1 MSRSLIFLK
10 IDKLSNYPIGLS
22 PMEYLV
28 ILETI
33 RRRNIFNVS
42 FFLDGG
48 GHQIFEIFR
57 AWNRKAP
64 TRVARSSNARRTF
77 ANKHAILLIPE
88 RFTLPRASP
97 NRSFIRY
104 SESAFFEPV
113 KASSLPFSFNH
124 HSQSKEEGRA
134 SAAFLLVPL
143 FTEMELTI
151 AQNLNF
157 KLAN

>member
-42 FFLDGG
+42 FF
-48 GHQIFEIFR
+48 FR
-57 AWNRKAP
+57 RLRASNLWNFSSVKSEGTY
-64 TRVARSSNARRTF
+64 TRNSNARRTF